1 MSNLPVRPLDPR
13 LDRVVEFDERSRAYP
28 VRAVI
33 SSTKPR
39 SYTWKPGDVVL
50 DQGREGACVGF
61 SIAQELAARPA
72 PVSGVTSQHALSIYH
87 RAQQIDEW
95 PGEAYDGTSV
105 LAGMKAAVEA
115 GYFEGYR
122 WAFGE
127 EDLALAVGYN
137 GPAVIG
143 VPWYTGMFEPD
154 ENGYVR
160 PEGQLAGG
168 HAILVYGIDVKNGRY
183 KLRNSWGADW
193 GMDGDCFISRASM
206 RQLLSQ
212 QGEAV
217 IPQGR
222 KRPH

>member
-13 LDRVVEFDERSRAYP
+13 LDRVVEFDERSRSYP
-28 VRAVI
+28 VTAVI
-33 SSTKPR
+33 EATKPR
-39 SYTWKPGDVVL
+39 SYTWRPDAVVL

-72 PVSGVTSQHALSIYH
+72 VVKGVTSQVAQRIYR

-95 PGEAYDGTSV
+95 PGEAYEGTSV
-105 LAGMKAAVEA
+105 LAGMKAAVEQ

-127 EDLALAVGYN
+127 ADLALAVGYK

-143 VPWYTGMFEPD
+143 VPWYTGMFD
-154 ENGYVR
+154 TDADGYLH
-160 PEGQLAGG
+160 PTGQLAGG
-168 HAILVYGIDVKNGRY
+168 HAILVYGIDLKRGRY

-193 GMDGDCFISRASM
+193 GMDGNAYLSRQDMAL
-206 RQLLSQ
+206 LLSR

-217 IPQGR
+217 IPVGR
-222 KRPH
+222 KRP